1 MNLKNIYMFLIFTY
15 EAPHGGIQWK
25 LLSEYKKEYKKETK
39 IFTSKGGYQVN
50 LKKKQ
55 KYLRFKNKEIKG
67 YTEQSMIQLQHV
79 NKGKL
84 NKCIR
89 LKMGNSM
96 EVIMRIYKRS
106 KSIS

>member
-1 MNLKNIYMFLIFTY
+1 MNLKKKYFLIFTY
-15 EAPHGGIQWK
+15 EASSHGGIQWK
-25 LLSEYKKEYKKETK
+25 LLGEYKKETK

-67 YTEQSMIQLQHV
+67 YTEPSMIQLQHV